1 MVTLRVF
8 LIFISSVFKN
18 DLNTEGS
25 LRMVCLENLNI
36 IKAFVL
42 FCVNLIL
49 WIWVV
54 LVVMFYLRLFCLFSC
69 IKFSY

>member
-1 MVTLRVF
+1 MITLRVF
-8 LIFISSVFKN
+8 LIFTSSVFKN
-18 DLNTEGS
+18 DLNIEGS

-49 WIWVV
+49 MDLGSLGCNV
-54 LVVMFYLRLFCLFSC
+54 LLEVILF
-69 IKFSY
+69 I

>member
-1 MVTLRVF
+1 MITLRVF
-8 LIFISSVFKN
+8 LIFTSSVFKN
-18 DLNTEGS
+18 DLNIEGS

-49 WIWVV
+49 MD
-54 LVVMFYLRLFCLFSC
+54 LGSFSC
-69 IKFSY
+69 NFLLEVILFI